1 MTMKQFQI
9 PKDIEREASKY
20 IKEVISLLEEKELLA
35 NVDNAALMMLARNL
49 DMFIKASK
57 QINRDGLMIA
67 VKDVLIA
74 HPLIKVARDAQVQA
88 VKIMTEFG
96 LTAKARTKLEKI
108 IPQKEED
115 SPFDRFIKDPK
126 ETR

>member
-1 MTMKQFQI
+1 MKQFQI

-115 SPFDRFIKDPK
+115 SPFDRFIKDLK